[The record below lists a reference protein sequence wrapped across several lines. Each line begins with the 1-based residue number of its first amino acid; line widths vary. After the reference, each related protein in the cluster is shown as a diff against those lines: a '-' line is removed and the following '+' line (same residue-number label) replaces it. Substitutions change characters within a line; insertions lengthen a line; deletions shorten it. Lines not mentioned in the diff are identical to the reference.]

1 MRRRDGYCSFAV
13 KLAELGRPF
22 CQLETVVNLTE
33 VFLRVYK
40 DPKYTLVAACDPNL
54 LGETF
59 REGKL
64 KLEVKP
70 DFYGGAKIDL
80 SQALDAIDEADIAN
94 LVGETIVQAAVKR
107 SLVDPSAVLNI
118 GGVPHVQIL
127 RV

>member
-1 MRRRDGYCSFAV
+1 LRKKDACYSFAARP
-13 KLAELGRPF
+13 AELGPPF
-22 CQLETVVNLTE
+22 CQLETVFALNE

-40 DPKYTLVAACDPNL
+40 DPKYTLVAACDSDL

-70 DFYGGAKIDL
+70 DFYRGVQTTIMK
-80 SQALDAIDEADIAN
+80 ALDAIDAADIAN
-94 LVGETIVQAAVKR
+94 LVGEAIVQAAVKR

-118 GGVPHVQIL
+118 GGVPHVQIV
-127 RV
+127 RM